1 MLEQTLLIL
10 AIIAII
16 AAVGFLLIGA
26 GGFAKGGEFNRKY
39 SNKMMRGR
47 IISQALA
54 VILIVAYVWFRDH
67 H

>member
-1 MLEQTLLIL
+1 MLEKTLLIL
-10 AIIAII
+10 AIIAFIS
-16 AAVGFLLIGA
+16 AVGFLLIGA

-54 VILIVAYVWFRDH
+54 VMLIVAYIWVRDH
-67 H
+67 Y